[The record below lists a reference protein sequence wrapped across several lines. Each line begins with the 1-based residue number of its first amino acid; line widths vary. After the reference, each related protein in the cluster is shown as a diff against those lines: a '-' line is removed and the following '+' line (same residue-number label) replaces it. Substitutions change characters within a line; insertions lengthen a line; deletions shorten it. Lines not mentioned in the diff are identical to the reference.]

1 MAMCF
6 SLAALGDVPITINDP
21 GCTSK
26 TFPDYFEQF
35 RKLTVDRWGADE

>member
-6 SLAALGDVPITINDP
+6 SLAAQGDAEITINNP
-21 GCTSK
+21 GCVSK

-35 RKLTVDRWGADE
+35 DTITRS

>member
-6 SLAALGDVPITINDP
+6 SLAAFGDAAITINDP

-26 TFPDYFEQF
+26 TFPGYFDLF
-35 RKLTVDRWGADE
+35 LSLTR